1 MRLSG
6 RRAAIAMSISLT
18 VVLCAH
24 AFAQTAQ
31 RDGLLNVN
39 AADDR
44 IEARHREAA
53 RAEQRR
59 LDAHREEAHRE
70 EAHREEAHRED
81 AHLEQ
86 ERLAEARRE
95 ARIDAYHAWL
105 AHWHDMHSRDGMT
118 P

>member
-70 EAHREEAHRED
+70 EAHRED

-105 AHWHDMHSRDGMT
+105 AHWHDMRSRDGMT

>member
-6 RRAAIAMSISLT
+6 RRAVIAMSISLS

-53 RAEQRR
+53 RAAQRR
-59 LDAHREEAHRE
+59 LD
-70 EAHREEAHRED
+70 AHREEAHRED

-105 AHWHDMHSRDGMT
+105 AHWHDMRSRDGMT

>member
-6 RRAAIAMSISLT
+6 LRAVIAMSFSLS

-70 EAHREEAHRED
+70 D

-105 AHWHDMHSRDGMT
+105 AHWHDMRSRDGMT

>member
-18 VVLCAH
+18 VVLCAR

-70 EAHREEAHRED
+70 D

-105 AHWHDMHSRDGMT
+105 AHWHDMRSRDGMT

>member
-6 RRAAIAMSISLT
+6 RRAAIAMSISLS

-70 EAHREEAHRED
+70 D

-95 ARIDAYHAWL
+95 ARIDAYHAWF
-105 AHWHDMHSRDGMT
+105 AHRHDMRSRDGMT

>member
-6 RRAAIAMSISLT
+6 RAAMVLSMSLA
-18 VVLCAH
+18 VVFCAH
-24 AFAQTAQ
+24 ASAQNAQ
-31 RDGLLNVN
+31 RDGLLHVN
-39 AADDR
+39 ADDDR
-44 IEARHREAA
+44 IEARHLEAA

-70 EAHREEAHRED
+70 D
-81 AHLEQ
+81 ARLEQ

-95 ARIDAYHAWL
+95 ARIDAYNAWL
-105 AHWHDMHSRDGMT
+105 AHRHEMRPRDGMT

>member
-6 RRAAIAMSISLT
+6 RRAAIAMSISLS
-18 VVLCAH
+18 VVFCAH
-24 AFAQTAQ
+24 AFAQSAQ
-31 RDGLLNVN
+31 RDGLLHVN

-44 IEARHREAA
+44 LEARHQEAA

-70 EAHREEAHRED
+70 D
-81 AHLEQ
+81 MHLEQ

-95 ARIDAYHAWL
+95 ARIDAYNAWL
-105 AHWHDMHSRDGMT
+105 AHWHEMRSRDGMT

>member
-6 RRAAIAMSISLT
+6 RRAVIAMSISLT

-31 RDGLLNVN
+31 RDGLLDVN

-59 LDAHREEAHRE
+59 LD
-70 EAHREEAHRED
+70 AHREEAHRED

-105 AHWHDMHSRDGMT
+105 AHWHDMRSRDGMT

>member
-6 RRAAIAMSISLT
+6 RRAVIAMSISLS

-39 AADDR
+39 AADDG

-70 EAHREEAHRED
+70 D

-86 ERLAEARRE
+86 DRLAEARRE

-105 AHWHDMHSRDGMT
+105 AHWHDMRSRDGMT

>member
-6 RRAAIAMSISLT
+6 RRAVIAMSISLS

-70 EAHREEAHRED
+70 D

-105 AHWHDMHSRDGMT
+105 AHWHDMRSRDGMT

>member
-70 EAHREEAHRED
+70 D

-105 AHWHDMHSRDGMT
+105 AHWHDMRSRDGMT

>member
-6 RRAAIAMSISLT
+6 LRAVIAMSFSLS

-31 RDGLLNVN
+31 RDGLLDVN

-53 RAEQRR
+53 STHIARKHIGKTRISNRNASPKHAVKRASTRTT
-59 LDAHREEAHRE
+59 HG
-70 EAHREEAHRED
+70 
-81 AHLEQ
+81 
-86 ERLAEARRE
+86 
-95 ARIDAYHAWL
+95 
-105 AHWHDMHSRDGMT
+105 SRTGTTCTRAMA
-118 P
+118 

>member
-6 RRAAIAMSISLT
+6 LRAVIAMSFSLS

-31 RDGLLNVN
+31 RDGLLDVN

-59 LDAHREEAHRE
+59 LD
-70 EAHREEAHRED
+70 AHREEAHRED